1 VAAKC
6 SSCYESILNRS
17 VRKKWLAS
25 VIFVIFLDF
34 FTPKSTLEVLTAPAA
49 APVLFFYSATAPFS
63 TPCIEKF
70 SNAQR

>member
-1 VAAKC
+1 MAG
-6 SSCYESILNRS
+6 
-17 VRKKWLAS
+17 VRY
-25 VIFVIFLDF
+25 FVIFLDC

-49 APVLFFYSATAPFS
+49 PVLFFYCAATAPFS